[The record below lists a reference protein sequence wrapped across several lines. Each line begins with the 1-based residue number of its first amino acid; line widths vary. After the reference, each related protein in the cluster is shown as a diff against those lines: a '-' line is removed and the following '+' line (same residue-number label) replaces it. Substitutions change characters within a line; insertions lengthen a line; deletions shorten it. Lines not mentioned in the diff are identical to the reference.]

1 MNAQEIEL
9 WARDIVERVLS
20 NKPVEDSRVELKAAW
35 LEGEKAALRLAGHA
49 NAARGLPILWLIGVD
64 ENKKM
69 LTSID
74 HLERESWYTSVQK
87 HFDGFAPRLS
97 CDVNLRITDS
107 VVVAL
112 YFETDRE
119 APYVIKSSKGGF
131 PDFIVPWR
139 EGTRLRAARRD
150 ELLRI
155 LVPIRRFT
163 ALLDELELNSV
174 IAKVSDSTEHVNMW
188 GCLFRN
194 EEFHRVMGEGA
205 INGLQEGVKQKVF
218 EAYVAMGRANQRV
231 SGALNASMAGTPGV
245 EKSNEALRSVLKCL
259 PYIDT
264 AKAALLEFLRGAQS
278 EA

>member
-1 MNAQEIEL
+1 MNAQDIEL
-9 WARDIVERVLS
+9 WARDIIDRVLGS
-20 NKPVEDSRVELKAAW
+20 KPVEDSRVELKATW
-35 LEGEKAALRLAGHA
+35 IEGEKAASRLAGHA

-64 ENKKM
+64 ENNKT
-69 LTSID
+69 LTNIN
-74 HLERESWYTSVQK
+74 HLERESWYTSVQR

-97 CDVNLRITDS
+97 CDVNLGIAGS

-163 ALLDELELNSV
+163 ALLDELEFNSV
-174 IAKVSDSTEHVNMW
+174 VAKVSDSTEYVNMW
-188 GCLFRN
+188 GCLFRD
-194 EEFHRVMGEGA
+194 EEFHRVIRDGA
-205 INGLQEGVKQKVF
+205 INGLREEVKQKVF
-218 EAYVAMGRANQRV
+218 EAYVSMGRANQRV
-231 SGALNASMAGTPGV
+231 SGTLNASMAGTPGA
-245 EKSNEALRSVLKCL
+245 EKSNEALRSVLNCL

-264 AKAALLEFLRGAQS
+264 AKDALIEFLRGDES